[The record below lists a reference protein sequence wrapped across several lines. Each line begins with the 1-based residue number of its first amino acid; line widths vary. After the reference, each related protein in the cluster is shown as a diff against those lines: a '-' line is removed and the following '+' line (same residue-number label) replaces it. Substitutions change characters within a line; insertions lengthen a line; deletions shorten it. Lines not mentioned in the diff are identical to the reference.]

1 MLLYPVLEKNGNE
14 YIDEYIAF
22 LFPLWRG
29 QNYSQFLNIK
39 GPHFLI
45 NLSSQSNLS
54 IGGIDDSWFRTRWDR
69 EGGDFWIRG
78 WKGLYE
84 LNDEMHIE

>member
-54 IGGIDDSWFRTRWDR
+54 IGGIDDS
-69 EGGDFWIRG
+69 GPAG
-78 WKGLYE
+78 
-84 LNDEMHIE
+84 IERVVIFG